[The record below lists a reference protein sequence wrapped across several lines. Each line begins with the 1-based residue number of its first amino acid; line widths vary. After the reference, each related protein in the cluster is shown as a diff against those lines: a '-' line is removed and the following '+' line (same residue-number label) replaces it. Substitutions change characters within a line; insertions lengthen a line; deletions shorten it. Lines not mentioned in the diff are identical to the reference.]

1 MSACRQAISML
12 QARLQSSVSQSMAC
26 VDLTY
31 DLWIRKTDGE
41 TGGEVSKLQRFLV
54 GAGVYPEAKITGYY
68 GDLTA
73 QAVVRWQKAHGMDFV
88 TTASG
93 VGPMT
98 RERMKCVGN
107 TIGISGTIDSQVSVV
122 KKPTITG
129 TAQGVSEVGIV
140 ITSKGAEYYKTDV
153 VIPVREVLGKGTL
166 TEQAGFFIGNMAFA
180 GTPTL
185 GRAPLLVG
193 FGGSIPLGSFIIEY
207 GDGATETSKCTDR
220 VQCPDPVYM
229 VEHTYD
235 RPGTYTARFL
245 DGNKQVLSTVPI
257 SVLSSNASVQKV
269 NWSITSAY
277 PAMSDLDDNRKYEQV
292 ISIDVTFSDGST
304 KRYGV
309 GNAHGCT
316 GSSVEST
323 EDSKK
328 IHGKVSC
335 YYALTG
341 VGFTAYSE
349 NGKFI
354 VERGDESARDGS
366 VNKTVVLEI

>member
-1 MSACRQAISML
+1 
-12 QARLQSSVSQSMAC
+12 
-26 VDLTY
+26 
-31 DLWIRKTDGE
+31 
-41 TGGEVSKLQRFLV
+41 
-54 GAGVYPEAKITGYY
+54 
-68 GDLTA
+68 
-73 QAVVRWQKAHGMDFV
+73 
-88 TTASG
+88 
-93 VGPMT
+93 
-98 RERMKCVGN
+98 MKCVGN

-153 VIPVREVLGKGTL
+153 VIPVREGKWSHTITEQDFVDGVYDMTVYAISNQVLGKGTL